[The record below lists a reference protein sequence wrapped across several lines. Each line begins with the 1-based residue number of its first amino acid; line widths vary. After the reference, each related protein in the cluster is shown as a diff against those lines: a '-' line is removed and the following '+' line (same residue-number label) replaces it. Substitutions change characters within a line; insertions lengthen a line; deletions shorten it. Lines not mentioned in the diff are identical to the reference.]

1 MDSVDRTIIELLRQD
16 ARMAY
21 ADIGSRVGLSA
32 SAAKRR
38 VDKLVESG
46 TIRAFTIDLDP
57 AVDGRSVEAYVE
69 LHCRGTVSPKELQR
83 ILSTVPEVVGAG
95 TVSGDADAVVY
106 MRAADIAALEEA
118 LERVRLAPNVE
129 FTKSSIVL
137 SALIDRR

>member
-1 MDSVDRTIIELLRQD
+1 MDPVDRTIIELLRQD
-16 ARMAY
+16 ARMPY